1 MDVCRSGN
9 GYRLVRLWGELS
21 TLLFSTPENT
31 TDMSK
36 RKRTNDYNVE
46 VNVDVELEEELQE
59 EEKDTYADT
68 EEVPPGSRR
77 PTASAD
83 DISNYLQQNFA
94 SKDTIGTI
102 AGIKKLHDN
111 VYHVWKSIYDF
122 IKTRR
127 EFVPEDIQ
135 QQHRWLLADDT
146 LNRLST
152 RFPSLDVECV
162 RRERDKYL
170 GCSDK
175 ESADHTPLLYLL
187 SPVIVHLRLRSIHS
201 EFEEVHGILK
211 LMTLFA
217 MLPSTIDDDADEP
230 PTEQF
235 YDLIRGF
242 IGITWPRNISTIRNS
257 SRRIS
262 RLSGTIQRR
271 VKM

>member
-146 LNRLST
+146 LNNLKT
-152 RFPSLDVECV
+152 QCPSVDVDCV
-162 RRERDKYL
+162 RRDRDKYL
-170 GCSDK
+170 GCSDPRVRLGAIRNLISYGL
-175 ESADHTPLLYLL
+175 ERPLF
-187 SPVIVHLRLRSIHS
+187 SIQS
-201 EFEEVHGILK
+201 EFKEVHGTLK
-211 LMTLFA
+211 AMTAFA
-217 MLPSTIDDDADEP
+217 NETKLQSTIDDQAPTDEHFRDMMRGVHIDSP
-230 PTEQF
+230 PNT
-235 YDLIRGF
+235 
-242 IGITWPRNISTIRNS
+242 
-257 SRRIS
+257 
-262 RLSGTIQRR
+262 
-271 VKM
+271 